1 MERLKQMRRKWS
13 LRIFSGVLALCLA
26 NIASTPVFAHEF
38 ILKPVQV
45 GDKSR
50 VEAQA
55 AHVFMVSE
63 EMEPLQ
69 DVELFAVQADLKRLP
84 LSLEENQVAK
94 SLQADLPEDGS
105 AYLLLGHRKP
115 QLWSDTTDDVQAG
128 GRQELEERGYK
139 VLSVGRYEK
148 FAKLLLK
155 QGAGVE
161 SARLSEQI
169 VGDPLEIV
177 LLNDPAA
184 LKPGDKL
191 SCRVLWQGKPL
202 QTEVKAGR
210 DGFSPEADTYTASVK
225 SNAEGIAEFP
235 IDQPGIWFIRAG
247 HTEPV
252 NDASYVDKWV
262 VSATYTFVVE

>member
-1 MERLKQMRRKWS
+1 M
-13 LRIFSGVLALCLA
+13 
-26 NIASTPVFAHEF
+26 
-38 ILKPVQV
+38 
-45 GDKSR
+45 
-50 VEAQA
+50 
-55 AHVFMVSE
+55 
-63 EMEPLQ
+63 
-69 DVELFAVQADLKRLP
+69 
-84 LSLEENQVAK
+84 
-94 SLQADLPEDGS
+94 PEGGS

-155 QGAGVE
+155 QGAGAE
-161 SARLSEQI
+161 SACLFEQ
-169 VGDPLEIV
+169 IV
-177 LLNDPAA
+177 LLNEPAV

-235 IDQPGIWFIRAG
+235 IEQSGIWFIRAG
-247 HTEPV
+247 HTESV
-252 NDASYVDKWV
+252 NDASGVDKWV
-262 VSATYTFVVE
+262 VRVTYTFAVEQPVQRGTYEGCGRYSRRAARGKFFMAYRSDSGRKTD